1 MPEPCLRM
9 RTVGDMLD
17 GAPAGQREAARRAL
31 QAKGIEMLA
40 DSLVTSVERL
50 SQAGSPAAHST
61 DSDAGRRLVCLKS
74 GGKGPE
80 VPPGMC
86 SLISGFS
93 NLPLCFLR
101 FLHLCCQ
108 PFPFASHL
116 HRFPF
121 QRFQACSWL
130 VLSVSL
136 Y

>member
-50 SQAGSPAAHST
+50 GQAGLPAAHST
-61 DSDAGRRLVCLKS
+61 DSDAGRRLVRLKS

-80 VPPGMC
+80 VLPGMS
-86 SLISGFS
+86 SLMSGFS
-93 NLPLCFLR
+93 
-101 FLHLCCQ
+101 
-108 PFPFASHL
+108 
-116 HRFPF
+116 
-121 QRFQACSWL
+121 
-130 VLSVSL
+130 
-136 Y
+136 